1 MEMDNNLYNLMLQY
15 TVESRSL
22 WRIKKDYQNDASSD
36 ENTKVF
42 WEKLM
47 SEKEANLTEIK
58 NLIKERI

>member
-1 MEMDNNLYNLMLQY
+1 MDNNLYNLMLQY